1 MKTKIIYIS
10 GNEIFDMADI
20 RAAFDEVR
28 TALNLGG
35 DTVLFGVPVD
45 TDDAGFGAINIPTA
59 SATTAMADIPTEIE
73 PADAPVSEITP
84 TEIPQ
89 NTSEQP
95 IIEKPKRTPRRTRAR
110 MPQTASDDVVTAT
123 AADDVAIDM
132 PDVEIQATADDII
145 PAPVIDETPAAD
157 DDVTDTTADAT
168 PVIPI
173 LSVLAGGA
181 QSGAMA
187 APTAATEPDA
197 GTIDTTAAAATNDDD
212 ATNDDA
218 EINDEPIADDDIN
231 ADMPTPRT
239 AQTESETIVTITEKV
254 TIEDMLTDEA
264 PAPAVEKTLEQ
275 LLEKMTPLR
284 EDHVDTMDAAP
295 IPEYEPAAADEPIA
309 EPDVPQISDTDATL
323 AQLASEF
330 AENEDKIVPM
340 PRAEN
345 HGKIGKL
352 KNILPF
358 KKAKRD
364 DAGLM
369 GDLFGWAGIAAN
381 DDEFS
386 IPGFFTNAASKK

>member
-45 TDDAGFGAINIPTA
+45 TDDAGFGAINIPAA
-59 SATTAMADIPTEIE
+59 STTTAMADIPTEIE
-73 PADAPVSEITP
+73 PADTAVSEITP

-110 MPQTASDDVVTAT
+110 MTETAT
-123 AADDVAIDM
+123 DDVATAPAVTDNTIDM
-132 PDVEIQATADDII
+132 SDVEIQATADDIT
-145 PAPVIDETPAAD
+145 PALVIDETPAAD

-187 APTAATEPDA
+187 APTADTEPDT

-212 ATNDDA
+212 STDDA

-231 ADMPTPRT
+231 ADMPTPCT
-239 AQTESETIVTITEKV
+239 TQIESETIVTITEKV

-295 IPEYEPAAADEPIA
+295 IPEYEPTAADEPVA

>member
-28 TALNLGG
+28 SALNLGG

-45 TDDAGFGAINIPTA
+45 ADDAGLGINDTPVASDTADVSDAPISMPEPDIAENAATPAPEMPDIPETPA
-59 SATTAMADIPTEIE
+59 PRPKRRTRTRATTAAATDTDAIDVPT
-73 PADAPVSEITP
+73 PDVAP
-84 TEIPQ
+84 
-89 NTSEQP
+89 
-95 IIEKPKRTPRRTRAR
+95 
-110 MPQTASDDVVTAT
+110 D
-123 AADDVAIDM
+123 ADDAAV
-132 PDVEIQATADDII
+132 V
-145 PAPVIDETPAAD
+145 TPAAD
-157 DDVTDTTADAT
+157 TPTDDVTQTDTI
-168 PVIPI
+168 IPI
-173 LSVLAGGA
+173 LSVLA
-181 QSGAMA
+181 SN
-187 APTAATEPDA
+187 AP
-197 GTIDTTAAAATNDDD
+197 AAADVVDTPAPSPVPEMNTPEPESDPVTPATNDIPA
-212 ATNDDA
+212 ATTHDTPVDT
-218 EINDEPIADDDIN
+218 PID
-231 ADMPTPRT
+231 TPVET
-239 AQTESETIVTITEKV
+239 PVAESETIVTITETV
-254 TIEDMLTDEA
+254 TIEDMLTDDA
-264 PAPAVEKTLEQ
+264 PTPPVEKTLEQ

-284 EDHVDTMDAAP
+284 EDHTDILDTADDVMTPTSATEPESIADGDGPQMSDA
-295 IPEYEPAAADEPIA
+295 
-309 EPDVPQISDTDATL
+309 DATL
-323 AQLASEF
+323 AQLATEF